1 MNWNEV
7 SAISTTIQAIV
18 VIAAAALALWQLQE
32 SLTARQMAGFLRL
45 IDELE
50 SGTVQQTRR
59 IFNAHQKDVRQIA
72 GTGNLQDLDKF
83 LTRKTRRWQQPLSL
97 GIVRDDLTKLE
108 YAAMLCLHGMLPI
121 KLERTYFT
129 TVVVLTWP
137 NIEPAVIML
146 RSERGMKYLQHFET
160 LYRLY
165 ESGAIYQGGYAR
177 AKKREASRMIL
188 VSKSVVVT
196 KESPGYNTAKLK

>member
-7 SAISTTIQAIV
+7 SAISTAVQTLV
-18 VIAAAALALWQLQE
+18 VIAAAALALWQLRE
-32 SLTARQMAGFLRL
+32 VLADRRMAGFLRL
-45 IDELE
+45 MDELE

-59 IFNAHQKDVRQIA
+59 FFNSYQANVRQIA
-72 GTGNLQDLDKF
+72 EAGNLQDLDKF
-83 LTRKTRRWQQPLSL
+83 ITRKTRRWEQPLSL
-97 GIVRDDLTKLE
+97 GRVRDDLTKLE
-108 YAAMLCLHGMLPI
+108 YTAMLCLHGMLPI

-137 NIEPAVIML
+137 YIEPVILML
-146 RSERGMKYLQHFET
+146 RRDRGVQYMQHFEA

-165 ESGAIYQGGYAR
+165 VTGAIYRGSYASSR
-177 AKKREASRMIL
+177 RREASRLML

-196 KESPGYNTAKLK
+196 GNGPEG